1 MSENSE
7 SFASL
12 YPEYEDSQEMQKG
25 ELIAAEIVAIDDKS
39 VTVNAGLKSE
49 AFIDRKEFLD
59 AKGELEVQ
67 VGDMTTVVIENVENG
82 YGQTVLSREK
92 AKRAAD
98 WRVLEVAMAENQVL
112 HGVIS
117 GKVKGGMTVMINSIR
132 AFLPGSLIDVR
143 TVKDTAPYEGKE
155 IEFKVIKLDKKRNN
169 VVVSRRAV
177 LEESLSEE
185 REALLESLHEGAIVN
200 GVVKNITDYGAFV
213 DLGGID
219 GLLHI
224 TDIAWRRVKHP
235 SDVLSVG
242 QELETKVLKFDR
254 ETGRV
259 SLGLK
264 QLGEDPWNSLSKRY
278 PPGTKIMG
286 KVTNMTE
293 YGAFVE
299 VEQGIEGLVHVSE
312 MDWTN
317 KNIHPSKVVSVG
329 QEVQV
334 MILSID
340 EDKRRISLG
349 MKQCMP
355 NPWEEFAINYA
366 PGSVIKSAVK
376 SVTDFGLFVGLPGGI
391 DGLVYLTDITWGDN
405 AEEMLQKYKK
415 GDEVEVK
422 VLSVNTEKDRI
433 SLGIKQLSEDP
444 FNKFLSEHEK
454 GTVVTGTVS
463 ELDPKGAIVVLADGV
478 NGYLRVS
485 DVAMERV
492 EDINSVLKEGQEV
505 EALISAVDRKTK
517 SIGLSIKAKLRKEQS
532 DALRANAEKN
542 AIQGNA
548 TLGDLLKDQL
558 RDSSR

>member
-1 MSENSE
+1 
-7 SFASL
+7 
-12 YPEYEDSQEMQKG
+12 
-25 ELIAAEIVAIDDKS
+25 
-39 VTVNAGLKSE
+39 
-49 AFIDRKEFLD
+49 
-59 AKGELEVQ
+59 
-67 VGDMTTVVIENVENG
+67 
-82 YGQTVLSREK
+82 
-92 AKRAAD
+92 
-98 WRVLEVAMAENQVL
+98 
-112 HGVIS
+112 
-117 GKVKGGMTVMINSIR
+117 
-132 AFLPGSLIDVR
+132 
-143 TVKDTAPYEGKE
+143 
-155 IEFKVIKLDKKRNN
+155 
-169 VVVSRRAV
+169 
-177 LEESLSEE
+177 
-185 REALLESLHEGAIVN
+185 
-200 GVVKNITDYGAFV
+200 
-213 DLGGID
+213 
-219 GLLHI
+219 
-224 TDIAWRRVKHP
+224 
-235 SDVLSVG
+235 
-242 QELETKVLKFDR
+242 
-254 ETGRV
+254 
-259 SLGLK
+259 
-264 QLGEDPWNSLSKRY
+264 
-278 PPGTKIMG
+278 
-286 KVTNMTE
+286 
-293 YGAFVE
+293 
-299 VEQGIEGLVHVSE
+299 
-312 MDWTN
+312 
-317 KNIHPSKVVSVG
+317 
-329 QEVQV
+329 

-517 SIGLSIKAKLRKEQS
+517 SIGLSIKAKLQKEQS